1 MQFLRLHTIL
11 HRFQT
16 AKRYMFCEKNRKLQ
30 QISGSDAALTVKFV
44 RDIIIVRKDRSAMT
58 GLFTAFVDKPFLLP
72 ERKDS
77 FFRKLSENDFSR

>member
-1 MQFLRLHTIL
+1 
-11 HRFQT
+11 
-16 AKRYMFCEKNRKLQ
+16 MFCEKNGKLQ

-44 RDIIIVRKDRSAMT
+44 RDIIIVRKDRSSMT

>member
-1 MQFLRLHTIL
+1 
-11 HRFQT
+11 
-16 AKRYMFCEKNRKLQ
+16 MFCEKNRTLQ

-72 ERKDS
+72 ERKDI
-77 FFRKLSENDFSR
+77 FSESCQKMNFPADCME